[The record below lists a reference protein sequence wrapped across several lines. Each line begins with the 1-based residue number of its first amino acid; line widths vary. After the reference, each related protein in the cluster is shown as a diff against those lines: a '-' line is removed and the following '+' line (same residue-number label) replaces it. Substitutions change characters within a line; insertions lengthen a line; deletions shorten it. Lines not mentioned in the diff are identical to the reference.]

1 MMTGPLAALALV
13 VVGFIPIA
21 VVAAQTPA
29 EHDTKQFPATF
40 AVGLLFWTLLV
51 AVTSIS
57 WTIAIPRALR
67 ASRPTWQSLRIPGV
81 VAGVVA
87 VLLLAPTGLLTAV
100 AIATGTAWG
109 IAATV
114 IGTSCTLIVI
124 GAAAAGLISAGRGLA
139 AQSTRSAPS

>member
-1 MMTGPLAALALV
+1 LAALALV

-29 EHDTKQFPATF
+29 AHDTKQFPATF

-81 VAGVVA
+81 VAGIVA